1 MICLEFYSRPNY
13 LYLLISVFQAYA
25 DEGHDL
31 KGVIEHVYRSMEDF
45 LRECLSLDP
54 EDTKLPPP
62 DR

>member
-1 MICLEFYSRPNY
+1 MY
-13 LYLLISVFQAYA
+13 LFTFQAYA

-31 KGVIEHVYRSMEDF
+31 KGVIEHVYRSMEDY

>member
-1 MICLEFYSRPNY
+1 MLAKWLNHSKNVFFS
-13 LYLLISVFQAYA
+13 FQAYA

-31 KGVIEHVYRSMEDF
+31 KGVIEHVYRSMEDY